1 MMGNMER
8 LQICFSSDEK
18 VRENNDY
25 NLDRIIFDLDSQV
38 ELLSSQTDNFDYL
51 ISIASGVLCG
61 ALDILWSGDFDL
73 DRGRASASDK
83 IDEFVKKTA
92 KMLGCEED
100 DLKSCVNFLE
110 KKFPI
115 PSDGNTSDFGG
126 GLQHHLRDFA
136 HHPTVVGL
144 VFSLLTQFTYKSYG
158 TDVKGNLFVVDVPE
172 SSKLFIGNDIPM
184 KIFYGTILWFFHLIS
199 DVAGSS
205 SSVGKS
211 GGTGI
216 PGPLLAL
223 VKELSVLPVFRN
235 IIIGNCSVEVFLSK
249 LFNGTLFTKRDE
261 TGAIIKESVL
271 KMDLRGELGI
281 GIELGRQAIP
291 VIANDCIV
299 RSFYFIRHLAIEL
312 RDNNICSL
320 DDMRNIAW
328 DKVKPMNNPTITR
341 MLTIATGVF
350 STVDISEAVISQKY
364 WISVNY
370 VGVGRFAVAIGQDVA
385 WCLRKR
391 HIKKIKQM

>member
-100 DLKSCVNFLE
+100 DLKSCVNLLE

-158 TDVKGNLFVVDVPE
+158 TDVKGNFFVVDVPE

-184 KIFYGTILWFFHLIS
+184 KIFIQI
-199 DVAGSS
+199 
-205 SSVGKS
+205 
-211 GGTGI
+211 
-216 PGPLLAL
+216 
-223 VKELSVLPVFRN
+223 
-235 IIIGNCSVEVFLSK
+235 FL
-249 LFNGTLFTKRDE
+249 
-261 TGAIIKESVL
+261 
-271 KMDLRGELGI
+271 
-281 GIELGRQAIP
+281 
-291 VIANDCIV
+291 
-299 RSFYFIRHLAIEL
+299 
-312 RDNNICSL
+312 
-320 DDMRNIAW
+320 
-328 DKVKPMNNPTITR
+328 
-341 MLTIATGVF
+341 
-350 STVDISEAVISQKY
+350 
-364 WISVNY
+364 
-370 VGVGRFAVAIGQDVA
+370 
-385 WCLRKR
+385 
-391 HIKKIKQM
+391 